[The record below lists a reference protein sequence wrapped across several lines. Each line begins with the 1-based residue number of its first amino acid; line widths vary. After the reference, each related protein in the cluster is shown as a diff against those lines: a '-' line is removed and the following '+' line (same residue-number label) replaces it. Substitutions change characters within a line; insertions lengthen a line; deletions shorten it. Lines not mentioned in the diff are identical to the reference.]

1 MALGDGIRRNIA
13 TVSVQERNRF
23 RDAIIALNSRFFP
36 GSRTD
41 FPAGHVSYWFKQD
54 EIHQATHVHHG
65 PAFLPWHRELCN
77 RFEAML
83 RELDPDLSL
92 HYWDW
97 NTDPHSLFSSSFMG
111 SDSGD
116 AGDPWLSAGFYNP
129 SPAPPDNFRDNSIHS
144 LNQPTPNPTTWS
156 YALHANPAD
165 PPKTLTRGLAAG
177 APPIGTPGWPS
188 DSDVLAQQTYSDMR
202 TNLEQTHDNIHSSYI
217 GGTIS
222 NPHTAFR
229 DPFVFLLHSNVDR
242 LFAMWQTALG
252 HSERLDPNQVY
263 GTEGSDPSITDAL
276 EPWAGTSDWPVR
288 PWYTPENDQVVK
300 NCKHPSVVRPPCYDT
315 LPTYPTVVTRETQ
328 TITFNEVPEG
338 ETTVRAAV
346 FSVISCDDVHFQ
358 ITNGPTVLTGP
369 PGTVFGTTPLGVSD
383 TVPSTSDFTL
393 AKAHLWISYKGTTAG
408 DMATGTV
415 TIHCTETNEDFVIPI
430 TAETIARPSVAVVI
444 ALDKSNSMNFAS
456 GITALPKRIDVLKY
470 SAPSFVDVIQ
480 EGNGLGI
487 VSFDH
492 NAYDVVGVTGPLGP
506 PPESPFDDLTRTNLK
521 NLIASHTPNP
531 LGNTSIGD
539 AVEQAQNMLLTPA
552 AAGYDKTAIIV
563 FTDGFETA
571 PKYISEVQDQI
582 TANVFA
588 VALGTAQQIQPNAL
602 TELCND
608 HQGFLRLT
616 GALSNDDLFRLNKYF
631 LQILAGVTNEDIV
644 VDPEGWINLGDK
656 HRLPFLLNEADI
668 GSDVILL
675 TPAPQ
680 FIDFALEAPDG
691 TIVDRLLANTTP
703 GMSHSFGT
711 NVAFYRMT
719 LPALINGIAQQEGTW
734 HAILSGRRRAP
745 GRGIAAAAPAAT
757 QQTVHGSRYS
767 LMVHS
772 YSNLRM
778 RARLNQTSY
787 EPGAWLNVRAVLTEY
802 GLPVN
807 RRALV
812 RAELAR
818 PDLSTAIL
826 VLHEAQPGIFEAS
839 VQANST
845 GVYQFRVRAV
855 GATLR
860 GQPFTRE
867 QGLTG
872 AVWRGGDTP
881 PPTGKDDPRGR
892 DEAICHLLECL
903 LGKDLLGKLFA
914 QYGINPDAVLRCIR
928 AFCSERLGQS
938 SPSAHSAVGSL
949 AISDLGELLSQP
961 GAVELMGRLAEVVR
975 RLGA

>member
-1 MALGDGIRRNIA
+1 MALGDGIRRNIL
-13 TVSVQERNRF
+13 TVSAQEQQRF
-23 RDAIIALNSRFFP
+23 VDAIVELNKRHYP
-36 GSRTD
+36 GGRTD
-41 FPAGHVSYWFKQD
+41 FPAGGVSYWFKMD
-54 EIHQATHVHHG
+54 EIHQATHVHG
-65 PAFLPWHRELCN
+65 GAAFLPWHRELCN
-77 RFEAML
+77 YFESLL
-83 RELDPDLSL
+83 RQVDPQLSL

-97 NTDPHSLFSSSFMG
+97 NDDISPLFPLFGNMTG
-111 SDSGD
+111 E
-116 AGDPWLSAGFYNP
+116 AGEPWLSAKFYDP
-129 SPAPPDNFRDNSIHS
+129 TAPGDNWRDESIH
-144 LNQPTPNPTTWS
+144 PNPFTPTWTGS
-156 YALHANPAD
+156 YELHSNPAD
-165 PPKTLTRGLAAG
+165 PPKNRARNVQSG
-177 APPIGTPGWPS
+177 APPVGSANWPS
-188 DSDVLAQQTYSDMR
+188 DATFVGAMTYADFQSLMQGPAG
-202 TNLEQTHDNIHSSYI
+202 NAHSAAHSWL
-217 GGTIS
+217 GLG
-222 NPHTAFR
+222 NPHTSFR
-229 DPFVFLLHSNVDR
+229 DPLVFLLHSNVDR
-242 LFAMWQTALG
+242 LWATWQTQVG
-252 HSERLDPNQVY
+252 HSGRLDPTQVY
-263 GTEGSDPSITDAL
+263 GALDSDPEINEPL
-276 EPWAGTSDWPVR
+276 QPWAGTGPWPTR
-288 PWYTPENDQVVK
+288 PWYTPENEQVIK
-300 NCKHPSVVRPPCYDT
+300 TSKHASVVRPPCYDT
-315 LPTYPTVVTRETQ
+315 LPTYPTVVTRETM

-346 FSVISCDDVHFQ
+346 FSVISCDDVLFQ
-358 ITNGPTVLTGP
+358 ITDGPTVLTGP
-369 PGTVFGTTPLGVSD
+369 PGTVFGTTPLGLFD

-393 AKAHLWISYKGTTAG
+393 AQAHLWISYKGTSAG
-408 DMATGTV
+408 DTATGTV

-456 GITALPKRIDVLKY
+456 GIAALPKRIDVLKY

-480 EGNGLGI
+480 EGNALGI

-492 NAYDVVGVTGPLGP
+492 DAYDVVGVTGPLGP
-506 PPESPFDDLTRTNLK
+506 PPENPFDDLTRTNLK
-521 NLIASHTPNP
+521 SLIASHTPNP
-531 LGNTSIGD
+531 AGNTAIGD
-539 AVEQAQNMLLTPA
+539 AVVQAQNMLLTPA
-552 AAGYDKTAIIV
+552 AVGYDKTAIIV

-571 PKYISEVQDQI
+571 SQYISDVQDQI

-616 GALSNDDLFRLNKYF
+616 GALANDDLFRLNKYF

-656 HRLPFLLNEADI
+656 HRIPFLLNEADI

-691 TIVDRLLANTTP
+691 TIVDRVLANTTP

-719 LPALINGIAQQEGTW
+719 LPALINGAAQQEGTW
-734 HAILSGRRRAP
+734 HAILSGRRRVP
-745 GRGIAAAAPAAT
+745 GRGIDAAAPAAS
-757 QQTVHGSRYS
+757 QQNVHGVRYS

-778 RARLNQTSY
+778 RARLTQTSY
-787 EPGAWLNVRAVLTEY
+787 EPGAWLNVRTVLTEY
-802 GLPVN
+802 GLPVK

-812 RAELAR
+812 RAELLK

-826 VLHEAQPGIFEAS
+826 VLNEVEPGIFEAR

-845 GVYQFRVRAV
+845 GVYQLRVRAA

-872 AVWRGGDTP
+872 AIWRGGDTP
-881 PPTGKDDPRGR
+881 PPSGKDDPRGR
-892 DEAICHLLECL
+892 DEALCHLLQCL
-903 LGKDLLGKLFA
+903 LGKDLLGKLFV
-914 QYGINPDAVLRCIR
+914 QYGINLDAVLRCIR

-938 SPSAHSAVGSL
+938 STT
-949 AISDLGELLSQP
+949 AISEVATPAIAELSDLLTQP
-961 GAVELMGRLAEVVR
+961 GSRELIARLNEVLR
-975 RLGA
+975 KLGS